1 MSFYGDIEEAKK
13 CAHHASKQIDGL
25 EPGETSPVREGAAP
39 DGAFQLHMEG
49 EKVFTDKRTRMREVG
64 HVETL
69 KRELHPVPLK
79 KGSASDI

>member
-1 MSFYGDIEEAKK
+1 MSFTRSIEDAKAY
-13 CAHHASKQIDGL
+13 AHIADKQIDGL
-25 EPGETSPVREGAAP
+25 EPGETSPVHEGASP
-39 DGAFQLHMEG
+39 DGAFKLHMEG

-69 KRELHPVPLK
+69 RRELHPVPLK